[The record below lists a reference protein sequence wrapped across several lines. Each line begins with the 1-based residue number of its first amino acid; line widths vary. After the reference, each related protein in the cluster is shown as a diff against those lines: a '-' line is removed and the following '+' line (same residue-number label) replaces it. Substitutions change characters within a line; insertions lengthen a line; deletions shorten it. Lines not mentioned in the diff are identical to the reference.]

1 MCVWKYEEYYK
12 FDNYKL
18 DPMATDD
25 KFKTV
30 ALNLASYGL
39 IPDRRV
45 MYDVNV
51 KIGFI
56 SIKDKLEE
64 NNLPVPYHWK
74 DDDMT
79 IFD

>member
-1 MCVWKYEEYYK
+1 
-12 FDNYKL
+12 
-18 DPMATDD
+18 
-25 KFKTV
+25 
-30 ALNLASYGL
+30 
-39 IPDRRV
+39 